1 MSLLFLDGMDHC
13 SGLQVHMKYDRVT
26 WQLAG
31 VDESVTGGRFNG
43 QTLILHTLTGTMQL
57 GMSTA
62 VVSKLITGLG
72 INTQSVAGNSVALLQ
87 LLWSGTR
94 QIAAHYTASKTLV
107 LFCGSAGAVAS
118 SGSAVLGLTSA
129 WNWVEMEGYWHASV
143 GSCTVYVSD
152 VPVVSFTGDTT
163 NGAGASGMNQ
173 VDWRVPLSGGLVY
186 MYFDDF
192 YVLDDQ
198 GSANT
203 TRVGSTARIRTVY
216 PSADVTVSMT
226 PLTGASNWPMVDETG
241 QWDGAVTYVHASAAS
256 TYDLYG
262 LGSVVGSWSANEVP
276 RGVQVVATA
285 LTISG
290 TATIAVQLVL
300 SGVTSR
306 TASQTLSTAFTQA
319 HRLVGDT
326 TPGGSAWAVSL
337 MSAIQIGAGYA

>member
-1 MSLLFLDGMDHC
+1 MSLVFLDGMDHS
-13 SGLQVHMKYDRVT
+13 SGQQVHMKYDRVT
-26 WQLAG
+26 WQLGAAG
-31 VDESVTGGRFNG
+31 EGTGRFGG
-43 QTLILHTLTGTMQL
+43 QSMTGFGLL
-57 GMSTA
+57 GAMRLGVSTT
-62 VVSKLITGLG
+62 VVSKLIAGLG
-72 INTQSVAGNSVALLQ
+72 FNAQSQAGASVVLLQ
-87 LLWSGTR
+87 FLWSGTR
-94 QIAAHYTASKTLV
+94 QVAAHFTASKTLV
-107 LFCGSAGAVAS
+107 LFCGSVAAAVAS
-118 SGSAVLGLTSA
+118 TGSAVLGGTSA
-129 WNWVEMEGYWHASV
+129 WDFVEMEAYWHSTT

-152 VPVVSFTGDTT
+152 IPVVSFTGDTT
-163 NGAGASGMNQ
+163 NGAAASGLNQ
-173 VDWRVPLSGGLVY
+173 ADWGFPLSGGTTPMAV
-186 MYFDDF
+186 DDF

-198 GSANT
+198 GSTNT
-203 TRVGSTARIRTVY
+203 VRVGSTCRIRTYY

-241 QWDGAVTYVHASAAS
+241 NWDSTTYVHASAAS

-262 LGSVVGSWSANEVP
+262 LGSVVGSWSANETP

-306 TASQTLSTAFTQA
+306 TASQALSTAYTQA

-337 MSAIQIGAGYA
+337 MSAVQIGAGYA